1 MVTGMAARISTAWP
15 AQQGPCLYADPI
27 TKLARMFGPSR
38 VFHHRD
44 VPARALVEAKQDHVV
59 TLCLPAKDEAAT
71 IGAIVALVRRQL
83 VERVPLVDEI
93 LVIDDGSADDTAAV
107 AREAGARVERSTAI
121 LPELEPGTGKG
132 EAMWKG
138 LSAAGGD
145 LVVWCDADITNFGP
159 RFVTGLLGPLLTE
172 PAVGFTKGFY
182 DRPVDGMAGAGGRNT
197 ELVARPLIALLHPH
211 LSGIVQP
218 LSGEYGGRREVLEAV
233 PFVQGYGVDL
243 GLLIDVSARFGLGA
257 IAQVDLGVRVHR
269 NRSLD
274 ELSPQAL
281 AIMQTAFTKAHLG
294 AIGSSATLLRPGL
307 DPLAMEHV
315 ERPPLALQAREPRTA

>member
-1 MVTGMAARISTAWP
+1 
-15 AQQGPCLYADPI
+15 
-27 TKLARMFGPSR
+27 MFGPSR
-38 VFHHRD
+38 VFHYREFT
-44 VPARALVEAKQDHVV
+44 AGALVEAKEDRVV

-71 IGAIVALVRRQL
+71 VGAIVALVRAEL

-93 LVIDDGSADDTAAV
+93 LVVDDGSADDTAAV
-107 AREAGARVERSTAI
+107 ARDAGARVEHSSAI
-121 LPELEPGTGKG
+121 RPELGPGTGKG

-138 LSAAGGD
+138 LSAARGD
-145 LVVWCDADITNFGP
+145 IVVWCDADITNFGP

-172 PAVGFTKGFY
+172 PTVGFTKGFY
-182 DRPVDGMAGAGGRNT
+182 DRPIDGLAGAGGRNT

-218 LSGEYGGRREVLEAV
+218 LAGEYGGRREVLEAV

-243 GLLIDVSARFGLGA
+243 GLLIDISARFGLSA

-281 AIMQTAFTKAHLG
+281 AIMQTAFAKAHLG
-294 AIGSSATLLRPGL
+294 AVGAAATLLRPGL
-307 DPLAMEHV
+307 DPLTMEHV
-315 ERPPLALQAREPRTA
+315 ERPPLASQARERTA

>member
-1 MVTGMAARISTAWP
+1 
-15 AQQGPCLYADPI
+15 
-27 TKLARMFGPSR
+27 MFGPTR
-38 VFHHRD
+38 VFHHREF
-44 VPARALVEAKQDHVV
+44 PARTLVAAKQDHVV
-59 TLCLPAKDEAAT
+59 TLCLPAKDEST
-71 IGAIVALVRRQL
+71 TVGAIVALVRRQL
-83 VERVPLVDEI
+83 MQRVPLVDEI
-93 LVIDDGSADDTAAV
+93 LVVDDGSADDTAAV
-107 AREAGARVERSTAI
+107 ARAAGARVEHSTAL
-121 LPELEPGTGKG
+121 LPDLEPGTGKG

-138 LSAAGGD
+138 LSAAAGD
-145 LVVWCDADITNFGP
+145 IVIWCDADITNFGS

-172 PAVGFTKGFY
+172 PTVGFTKGFY

-211 LSGIVQP
+211 LSSIVQP

-243 GLLIDVSARFGLGA
+243 GLLIDISAHFGLSA
-257 IAQVDLGVRVHR
+257 IGQVDLGVRVHR

-294 AIGSSATLLRPGL
+294 GIGQAATLLRPGL
-307 DPLAMEHV
+307 DPLPMQHV
-315 ERPPLALQAREPRTA
+315 ERPALASLAREPRTA